1 MSQESIVTQT
11 LNQMKSSGKES
22 FENLYEHLSELLSK
36 VPVKTD
42 QIHNFNE
49 FERLSD
55 LVKRTKFK
63 NHEPLF
69 EAEVCVFWSRFK
81 SRPKRRFSILN
92 GSKGRSQSYK
102 PANHET
108 KINKYWLNVFQRP
121 TRSWK
126 KSESVSDMR
135 KPIKSTVCL
144 KMLLKDFTV
153 LSSDFGARFLRPM
166 ETTQCCKEWLIRKI
180 LLWFK
185 ETLKSTEKAWITTPI
200 G

>member
-63 NHEPLF
+63 NH
-69 EAEVCVFWSRFK
+69 
-81 SRPKRRFSILN
+81 
-92 GSKGRSQSYK
+92 
-102 PANHET
+102 
-108 KINKYWLNVFQRP
+108 
-121 TRSWK
+121 
-126 KSESVSDMR
+126 
-135 KPIKSTVCL
+135 
-144 KMLLKDFTV
+144 
-153 LSSDFGARFLRPM
+153 
-166 ETTQCCKEWLIRKI
+166 
-180 LLWFK
+180 
-185 ETLKSTEKAWITTPI
+185 
-200 G
+200 